1 MIICLPSDGS
11 DENAM
16 VSSSFGRCPYYAF
29 YDTDTDRFE
38 IVPNPAAHAMSGA
51 GIQAAQFIVNKGA
64 DVVLTVNMGPNS
76 GEVLQEAGVKIIT
89 GVTGTLRE
97 AVERYKKGE
106 FANAPERVVFSE
118 PKHGHG
124 HSGEHELH
132 RASPSEGFDIYAEI
146 KGLKEAVEV
155 LKKRTQNLINRIEKI
170 ESKK

>member
-11 DENAM
+11 NENAT

-29 YDTDTDRFE
+29 YDTDTDQFE
-38 IVPNPAAHAMSGA
+38 IVPNPAANAMGGA
-51 GIQAAQFIVNKGA
+51 GIQAAQFIVNRGA
-64 DVVLTVNMGPNS
+64 KVILTVNMGPNS

-106 FANAPERVVFSE
+106 FSNASENVVFSE
-118 PKHGHG
+118 PKHEHG
-124 HSGEHELH
+124 HIGGSEAY
-132 RASPSEGFDIYAEI
+132 RATQPDGFDLSAEI

-155 LKKRTQNLINRIEKI
+155 LKKRTQNLINRIEKL
-170 ESKK
+170 ESKE